1 MLLNIDSTTRGTKHA
16 KKIKRDN
23 NSLTALT
30 DTDISSDDCYFGPL
44 SGLRVVCDT
53 DIDTDWCQIP
63 FPYHPILPLC
73 QKSTHGKELENRNN
87 IDVEIDASKS
97 AIIRKIIEDDFDFN
111 VLREKI
117 RNAKLVTN
125 LAVNLVCN
133 DYIEERFREEMK
145 RRPSVEQ
152 AKRPNH
158 LIRCLPKRFYPKYTL
173 CWSFPLEVIGVL

>member
-1 MLLNIDSTTRGTKHA
+1 M
-16 KKIKRDN
+16 
-23 NSLTALT
+23 T

-44 SGLRVVCDT
+44 SGLGVVCDT
-53 DIDTDWCQIP
+53 DIDNDWCQIP
-63 FPYHPILPLC
+63 FSYHPIIPSC
-73 QKSTHGKELENRNN
+73 QKSIHGKELENRNN

-158 LIRCLPKRFYPKYTL
+158 LMRQLSSKFFRN
-173 CWSFPLEVIGVL
+173 

>member
-1 MLLNIDSTTRGTKHA
+1 MV
-16 KKIKRDN
+16 
-23 NSLTALT
+23 
-30 DTDISSDDCYFGPL
+30 Y
-44 SGLRVVCDT
+44 DT

-73 QKSTHGKELENRNN
+73 QKSTHGKEIENRNN

-145 RRPSVEQ
+145 RRPSAEQ
-152 AKRPNH
+152 VKKRNH
-158 LIRCLPKRFYPKYTL
+158 LIRCLPKRVYPKYTL
-173 CWSFPLEVIGVL
+173 CWSFPLEAISVL